1 MAVVVVVVE
10 MVVEV
15 EVVVVV
21 REVDVVVVMVVVDE
35 HLEHVVLQCGNRGF
49 LSSYALHVLITR
61 HEELHERRF

>member
-21 REVDVVVVMVVVDE
+21 REVDVAVVVVVVDE
-35 HLEHVVLQCGNRGF
+35 HLEHEVLQCGGWLALVVVCSARPDH
-49 LSSYALHVLITR
+49 SS
-61 HEELHERRF
+61 

>member
-21 REVDVVVVMVVVDE
+21 REVDVAVVVVVVDE
-35 HLEHVVLQCGNRGF
+35 HLEHVVLQCGE
-49 LSSYALHVLITR
+49 SWALVVVCAARPDHPS
-61 HEELHERRF
+61 